1 MVEDATDAPVRAPSI
16 APFIPPA
23 LRPKV
28 APINA
33 PETFT
38 PSTVSL
44 LVDDGFDGLSYL
56 FLAESAAIQLITRAI
71 GPVLSLRIWL

>member
-1 MVEDATDAPVRAPSI
+1 MVKDATEPPIRAPNT
-16 APFIPPA
+16 APFSPPA

-38 PSTVSL
+38 PRTGSFFVAEG
-44 LVDDGFDGLSYL
+44 VKGLSYQ

-71 GPVLSLRIWL
+71 GPVLSLSI